1 MYHRMYMAAKG
12 NAYKNKNVLI
22 ETIHKEKA
30 EKKREVELEAQRD
43 ARRAK
48 NTVRKNKRVAR
59 KADRMGDEEETA
71 KWAPNA

>member
-1 MYHRMYMAAKG
+1 MYMAAKG

-71 KWAPNA
+71 K